1 MEVARCSSRRPLRIA
16 PFSVPQLDE
25 VRAKSYMKAV
35 QHALQMAWKCRTSE
49 ISFPPIDHVM
59 YRLVICKQ
67 GEKLYDLFTSF
78 VRRASLCMREKQ
90 FLAFSNTAD
99 TLHFH
104 VEHTYVLAQKRTPLM
119 EYARVMYNR
128 RVAYL
133 WRRVRYVAVKGA
145 RITLRREEFDELRFQ
160 PGGSGWLAAR
170 KSFNAHA
177 NASRAPS
184 ASGAR

>member
-1 MEVARCSSRRPLRIA
+1 MELLLGRCSEPSVQREQQALLLRG
-16 PFSVPQLDE
+16 QLG
-25 VRAKSYMKAV
+25 SYGRDAI
-35 QHALQMAWKCRTSE
+35 LE
-49 ISFPPIDHVM
+49 
-59 YRLVICKQ
+59 
-67 GEKLYDLFTSF
+67 
-78 VRRASLCMREKQ
+78 REKQ

-104 VEHTYVLAQKRTPLM
+104 VERTYVLTQKRTPLM
-119 EYARVMYNR
+119 DYARVMYNR

-170 KSFNAHA
+170 ESFNAHA
-177 NASRAPS
+177 NA
-184 ASGAR
+184 